1 MKNRFL
7 IALMLILSFTYTQ
20 SQDIQYAHYLIDSLC
35 SPAFFGRGYT
45 NQGDT
50 KAARFIANE
59 FAKIKLA
66 KFQDS
71 YLQEYHLSTNTFSKE
86 MKVYIGN
93 KELTAGIDFM
103 VALSSP
109 SFKGEYKVFK
119 IDSNNV
125 RTKADIDKILKKNLK
140 NKIVI
145 IDKQNITDKE
155 VVDFWTKLKRENPF
169 HSKAIAYISDAKL
182 SWGASDGKKQNDFV
196 KLNLLRKSL
205 PKKIKKIKIEVEA
218 DYLQDYTTQNIVGY
232 VKGKL
237 YPDSFYVFTAH
248 YDHLGQMGKNVYF
261 PGANDNASGT
271 AMVMDL
277 ARYFST
283 DTTNQPNYSIVFALV
298 SGEEAGLYGSTY
310 LASHPLFPLENVK
323 FLINLD
329 MVGTGS
335 DGITIVN
342 ATKFKEQYN
351 RLNDINKEKNYL
363 KAVVERGESCNS
375 DHCPF
380 YEKGVPAIFI
390 YSMGAEFREYH
401 NVYDL
406 PNKIPLTKYNEIFK
420 LLVDYLKY

>member
-59 FAKIKLA
+59 FAKNNLE

-86 MKVYIGN
+86 MKVSIG
-93 KELTAGIDFM
+93 KKVLTAGIDFM

-109 SFKGEYKVFK
+109 SFNGEYKVFK

-140 NKIVI
+140 NNIVI
-145 IDKQNITDKE
+145 IDKQNIIDKE
-155 VVDFWTKLKRENPF
+155 VVDFWARLKRENPF
-169 HSKAIAYISDAKL
+169 HSKGIAYISDAKL
-182 SWGASDGKKQNDFV
+182 SWGASDGKRQNDFV

-218 DYLQDYTTQNIVGY
+218 DYLQDYTTQNVVGY

-237 YPDSFYVFTAH
+237 HPDSFYVFSAH
-248 YDHLGQMGKNVYF
+248 YDHLGQMGKDVFF

-277 ARYFST
+277 ARYYAT
-283 DTTNQPNYSIVFALV
+283 DTLNKPDYSMIFVLL
-298 SGEEAGLYGSTY
+298 SGEEAGLYGSSY
-310 LASHPLFPLENVK
+310 LANHPLFPLENVK

-329 MVGTGS
+329 MVGSGS

-351 RLNDINKEKNYL
+351 RLNELNKEKGYL
-363 KAVVERGESCNS
+363 KAVAERGESCNS

-390 YSMGAEFREYH
+390 YSMGVEFSEYH

-420 LLVDYLKY
+420 LLVDYLKF